1 MVIIFLQKNTNE
13 DRKKPAIRKKGY
25 TIGKIQQRQ
34 DLRADITINAN
45 QGLK

>member
-1 MVIIFLQKNTNE
+1 MEKNTNE
-13 DRKKPAIRKKGY
+13 NRKKAAIGKKGF